1 MFIFRPRQGIGLDIE
16 YNEDIV
22 HRVVYADD
30 TEEYLGFVG
39 IIIKLPLCQIY
50 LGDMFDMKDHE

>member
-1 MFIFRPRQGIGLDIE
+1 MFLFRPRQGIGLDIE
-16 YNEDIV
+16 YNEDVI

-50 LGDMFDMKDHE
+50 LGDFMEMGGE

>member
-1 MFIFRPRQGIGLDIE
+1 MFLFRPRQGIGLDIE
-16 YNEDIV
+16 YNEDVI

-30 TEEYLGFVG
+30 TEEYWGFVG

-50 LGDMFDMKDHE
+50 LGDFMEMDDE

>member
-1 MFIFRPRQGIGLDIE
+1 MFLFRPRQGIGLDIE
-16 YNEDIV
+16 YNEDVI
-22 HRVVYADD
+22 HRVVYGDD

-50 LGDMFDMKDHE
+50 IGDFMGMDEDD

>member
-1 MFIFRPRQGIGLDIE
+1 MFLFRPRQGIGLDIE
-16 YNEDIV
+16 YNEDVI
-22 HRVVYADD
+22 HRVVYGDD

-50 LGDMFDMKDHE
+50 LGDMFEMKDDE